1 MHLAQ
6 AKVFQPEVVELR
18 HLQAGDL
25 KPLLDEEIAAWKESL
40 DWDFQASAALIRRFL
55 DMQGLS
61 GFALVAGDRPIG
73 YSYFVTEER
82 KGLIG
87 DLYVLKEFATVE
99 NEGLLIASVLDS
111 MVKPSEVR
119 RIESQLM
126 MLRSAA
132 TILLP
137 YPRYLRVFGRDFM
150 ELDLGG
156 VDALPTGVAARAVT
170 IDSWAERKQD
180 EAAALIAAAYRGHLD
195 SEINDQYRSPAGAR
209 RFLINI
215 VQYPGCGS
223 FFQPAAFVAID
234 PQHGKLCGICLSSLV
249 SEDVGHITQVAVSR
263 AVRGRGVG
271 YELLRRSLQ
280 ALAKH
285 GCRKATLTVT
295 SANREAIAVYEKMGF
310 KKTRTFAA
318 YVWEG
323 F

>member
-1 MHLAQ
+1 MPHAE
-6 AKVFQPEVVELR
+6 PVELR
-18 HLQAGDL
+18 HLQAQDL

-40 DWDFQASAALIRRFL
+40 DWDFQASAALIQRFL

-61 GFALVAGDRPIG
+61 GFALMLDGRPIG

-87 DLYVLKEFATVE
+87 DLYVLKEFVTVE
-99 NEGLLIASVLDS
+99 NEGLLLSSVLDN
-111 MVKPSEVR
+111 MVKTPLVR
-119 RIESQLM
+119 RIETQLM

-137 YPRYLRVFGRDFM
+137 YLRYLKVFTRDFM
-150 ELDLGG
+150 ELPLAGI
-156 VDALPTGVAARAVT
+156 DALRPGAAARTVT
-170 IDSWAERKQD
+170 IDNWTERKQD
-180 EAAALIAAAYRGHLD
+180 EAATLIAAAYRGHLD

-234 PQHGKLCGICLSSLV
+234 PRNGKLCGICLSSLV
-249 SEDVGHITQVAVSR
+249 SEDVGHITQVAVTKS
-263 AVRGRGVG
+263 VRGKGVG
-271 YELLRRSLQ
+271 YELLRRALQ
-280 ALAKH
+280 ALAQH

-295 SANREAIAVYEKMGF
+295 AANQEAIAVYDKMGF
-310 KKTRTFAA
+310 KKTRSFAA